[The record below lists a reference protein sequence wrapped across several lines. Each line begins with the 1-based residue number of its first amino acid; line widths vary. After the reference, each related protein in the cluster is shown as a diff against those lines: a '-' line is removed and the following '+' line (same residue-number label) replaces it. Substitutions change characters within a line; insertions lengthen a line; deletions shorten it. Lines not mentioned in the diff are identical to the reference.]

1 MSDKYG
7 AYRGD
12 AYHPHAEDEAQNS
25 PVIDPQT
32 GLPVQ
37 QQQWAQN
44 AQGYV
49 PQEGYA
55 PQGQGAPQGHY
66 GYVDPNGQSQ
76 YAQSS
81 DYSAQN
87 PYSQGGQDPAGY
99 GQADSGAYAPS
110 SQEAYQGGYQQ
121 EGYVEQDPYMAA
133 HQNATPP
140 FDPSQHG
147 MAASD
152 PYQEQTSYQ
161 EQAYY
166 QAQVDSGQAP
176 AVYNAG
182 AAGVQPMQQG
192 GAQQGYATPYEGY
205 STDAYAYDGGY
216 DYNAQYA
223 AQGAQP
229 QGIPHL
235 NDPYSPAPLH
245 QAQAD
250 VRDDELA
257 ASGRKSFLV
266 GAMILGSVIVGGGVA
281 FAYKYSGDN
290 GNGRAPVIVSE
301 GGSGKVL
308 PDDPGGLEFKNQNKK
323 IYDRLGD
330 SGSKTVVAGIA
341 QTDEDVT
348 ESLRGGMKEPSSGDQ
363 TAVKRDE
370 GPGGPRYVKTLQFN
384 RHGQPIADGR
394 ARDVQVKDVK
404 DMDGVGVTSG
414 KPPVRVKT
422 VRAGAAVQQQQV
434 QSNVGDGSYV
444 VQISAR
450 RSEQDALVAFSS
462 LKSKYG
468 SVLDGYRPLI
478 QRADLG
484 SKGIFYR
491 LRVGPMQTKETATSV
506 CSELKSKGLP
516 SCFVTDR

>member
-25 PVIDPQT
+25 PAIDPQT
-32 GLPVQ
+32 GLP

-44 AQGYV
+44 PQGYV
-49 PQEGYA
+49 QQQGTPQA
-55 PQGQGAPQGHY
+55 QY
-66 GYVDPNGQSQ
+66 GYVDPNAQAPHSQSADHVAHNS
-76 YAQSS
+76 YAH
-81 DYSAQN
+81 D
-87 PYSQGGQDPAGY
+87 PYVQGGQDPAQVGYAPQTGYAQPEGY
-99 GQADSGAYAPS
+99 GQQADYGAYAQPA
-110 SQEAYQGGYQQ
+110 QEPYQGYQQ
-121 EGYVEQDPYMAA
+121 EGYGDQDPYLAA

-147 MAASD
+147 MAATD
-152 PYQEQTSYQ
+152 PYQD
-161 EQAYY
+161 QAYY
-166 QAQVDSGQAP
+166 QAQVDTGQAP

-182 AAGVQPMQQG
+182 VDGVQPVQH
-192 GAQQGYATPYEGY
+192 ANAPGYAADYQAYEG
-205 STDAYAYDGGY
+205 AGY
-216 DYNAQYA
+216 DYGGQYA
-223 AQGAQP
+223 GQVAQP

-235 NDPYSPAPLH
+235 NDPYAPTPLH
-245 QAQAD
+245 HAQAEAQA
-250 VRDDELA
+250 DELA

-266 GAMILGSVIVGGGVA
+266 GAMILGSVIIGGGVA
-281 FAYKYSGDN
+281 FAYKYSGDS

-301 GGSGKVL
+301 DGSGKVM
-308 PDDPGGLEFKNQNKK
+308 PDDPGGLEFKNQGKK

-330 SGSKTVVAGIA
+330 AGSKTVVAGIA
-341 QTDEDVT
+341 QADEDVT
-348 ESLRGGMKEPSSGDQ
+348 DSLRGGMQGVSAGDRQ
-363 TAVKRDE
+363 VVKRDE

-384 RHGQPIADGR
+384 RHGQPIADG
-394 ARDVQVKDVK
+394 AGVQVKDVK
-404 DMDGVGVTSG
+404 DMAAEAVNTG

-422 VRAGAAVQQQQV
+422 VRAGAAVQQQV
-434 QSNVGDGSYV
+434 RTSVGGGDYV

-450 RSEQDALVAFSS
+450 RSEQDALAAFSS

-484 SKGIFYR
+484 NKGIFYR
-491 LRVGPMQTKETATSV
+491 LRVGPMQNKETATSV
-506 CSELKSKGLP
+506 CTQLKSKGLP